1 MVGSSGLE
9 KAGRS
14 FAKSAL
20 SFSSDRTFRA
30 CCLLRKTATPKDA
43 ATPIKAPTVHPSA
56 IPILAPV
63 LRPEDPDEAVAV
75 TVVCDTVL
83 GLVAALVLVVFEI
96 GLEVMV
102 EANAEELLGMD
113 EDDDAGV
120 AVEPIP
126 QVVGERFGSWLFMTN
141 IALPFPEAL

>member
-1 MVGSSGLE
+1 MEKVGGFSE
-9 KAGRS
+9 KS
-14 FAKSAL
+14 PL

-43 ATPIKAPTVHPSA
+43 TTPIKAPTVQPSA
-56 IPILAPV
+56 IPILAPA

-75 TVVCDTVL
+75 TVVSDTVL
-83 GLVAALVLVVFEI
+83 GLVTALVLAAFETGI
-96 GLEVMV
+96 EIVV
-102 EANAEELLGMD
+102 EANTEELLGID

-126 QVVGERFGSWLFMTN
+126 QVVGERFGSWLLMTN

>member
-1 MVGSSGLE
+1 M
-9 KAGRS
+9 
-14 FAKSAL
+14 
-20 SFSSDRTFRA
+20 
-30 CCLLRKTATPKDA
+30 
-43 ATPIKAPTVHPSA
+43 
-56 IPILAPV
+56 